1 MSEGGGRLDLRVARP
16 TWKCQDASPESKRCC
31 SSPLPPPDDSPST
44 VESWGFRRSV
54 VIGPILVS
62 HGRVEHRG
70 KEVRQGEARLGEA
83 RRGEA
88 RRANGRCGEPSG
100 ARGEPLIHW
109 HDDST
114 WHKRHVRAP
123 PTETHERV
131 CVHGVYYAQIA
142 RRAKRTQGYLD
153 DIDAGLHDR
162 QRK

>member
-1 MSEGGGRLDLRVARP
+1 MHRLRAKDVALRPCRRPMTHRRRWSPGDSGEASSLDPSWSPTGASNIGAKRFAKARRGL
-16 TWKCQDASPESKRCC
+16 A
-31 SSPLPPPDDSPST
+31 
-44 VESWGFRRSV
+44 RR
-54 VIGPILVS
+54 GEARL
-62 HGRVEHRG
+62 GEARR
-70 KEVRQGEARLGEA
+70 GEARLGEA